1 MVSLLVSV
9 EQYPHQGL
17 WLGIA
22 MCGRASNEKVG
33 NPRLR
38 CPNEWMGSWI
48 VSPVETGGVPH
59 L

>member
-1 MVSLLVSV
+1 
-9 EQYPHQGL
+9 
-17 WLGIA
+17 

-33 NPRLR
+33 NPGLR